1 MDFKALKT
9 TENRF
14 SSITSKEARAIDELN
29 DSLMWGAMTHL
40 RENGFRWLE
49 VPLMTK
55 ITGAC
60 ENVDTLY
67 AVDHFG
73 VEAYLAQTGQLY
85 LEAKIPVHEKVWTVI
100 TSSRAEGSVDGR
112 HLNQFQLVEFEH
124 QGDFRMMLGNIEGTV
139 KAMIREALEQNPGLL
154 KELSRYDELAK
165 WVDQPFGEITYTQAV
180 EAVRGTEHELE
191 WGEDLTSK
199 VEAELVKMNGNKPL
213 FITHFPLAIKFFNMR
228 QNPDEPEVVNSA
240 DLIMPYS
247 GESVGSAERENNY
260 ENLVTRLVESPM
272 FKTLARRGK
281 TLEDFGDYLE
291 IVKAFPVL
299 HAGCGIGFNRISQ
312 AVLGEDDIRVSSNYP
327 LQRNVLY

>member
-1 MDFKALKT
+1 M
-9 TENRF
+9 
-14 SSITSKEARAIDELN
+14 SSKEE
-29 DSLMWGAMTHL
+29 
-40 RENGFRWLE
+40 
-49 VPLMTK
+49 
-55 ITGAC
+55 
-60 ENVDTLY
+60 
-67 AVDHFG
+67 
-73 VEAYLAQTGQLY
+73 LY
-85 LEAKIPVHEKVWTVI
+85 LVNK
-100 TSSRAEGSVDGR
+100 
-112 HLNQFQLVEFEH
+112 
-124 QGDFRMMLGNIEGTV
+124 LG
-139 KAMIREALEQNPGLL
+139 
-154 KELSRYDELAK
+154 
-165 WVDQPFGEITYTQAV
+165 
-180 EAVRGTEHELE
+180 
-191 WGEDLTSK
+191 
-199 VEAELVKMNGNKPL
+199 GNLL
-213 FITHFPLAIKFFNMR
+213 FITHYPKKIKFFNMR